1 MGIYK
6 NLNPEDVSLRS
17 FEVHKE
23 FTFSNNDSGS
33 GVYGIRAI
41 SGSNYNFQ
49 LSTANSQSFGE
60 YNSISASMG
69 KKPYDATF
77 YELPL
82 YFTIN
87 NMFYRDTNVVDS
99 SEIDL
104 THWEKTN
111 SPRKSIVSS
120 SESDFPNRIVYNYS
134 SRILH
139 ESASII
145 SIPRKFY
152 GERIK
157 PKSVTITDNSTD
169 ITYTLKDDGLGNLYD
184 NNYSSSFA
192 NASESFK
199 SDGGGQVTGSI
210 IGNVMYNH
218 GLIIITDTGS
228 YKDVGN
234 TSGGDGWEV
243 SFKSTQRIFEREIQC
258 NVGRGE
264 FLNSSNI
271 TLTPGNSGSYRVPAN
286 LFSGSYGTQHLNLGT
301 IWPASSSYSDEG
313 YEGTGSLLD
322 FATGSNFAPYI
333 TTIGLYDDDNE
344 LLALG
349 RLSKPIK
356 NDKELDISFILR
368 FDV

>member
-111 SPRKSIVSS
+111 SPRKAFRLRHQSRWFMQGSS
-120 SESDFPNRIVYNYS
+120 MCENSG
-134 SRILH
+134 
-139 ESASII
+139 II
-145 SIPRKFY
+145 SIHTQ
-152 GERIK
+152 
-157 PKSVTITDNSTD
+157 KSWKV
-169 ITYTLKDDGLGNLYD
+169 
-184 NNYSSSFA
+184 
-192 NASESFK
+192 
-199 SDGGGQVTGSI
+199 
-210 IGNVMYNH
+210 
-218 GLIIITDTGS
+218 
-228 YKDVGN
+228 
-234 TSGGDGWEV
+234 
-243 SFKSTQRIFEREIQC
+243 
-258 NVGRGE
+258 
-264 FLNSSNI
+264 
-271 TLTPGNSGSYRVPAN
+271 
-286 LFSGSYGTQHLNLGT
+286 
-301 IWPASSSYSDEG
+301 
-313 YEGTGSLLD
+313 
-322 FATGSNFAPYI
+322 
-333 TTIGLYDDDNE
+333 
-344 LLALG
+344 
-349 RLSKPIK
+349 
-356 NDKELDISFILR
+356 
-368 FDV
+368 